1 MRPSSVALISIE
13 GTRSQAISVLAEEP
27 DVVTVR
33 EQLLMDVAGKVV
45 SHVDDHAHGRWG
57 EPACGMSGVATGVG
71 EDGPDAGADSGICAA
86 AANLGR
92 GLWFWR
98 V

>member
-1 MRPSSVALISIE
+1 MISIE

-57 EPACGMSGVATGVG
+57 EPACGDERCS
-71 EDGPDAGADSGICAA
+71 DGGGG
-86 AANLGR
+86 GR
-92 GLWFWR
+92 TRCGR
-98 V
+98 R